1 MIEKD
6 YYAAVSRFYTRNS
19 GMSMAIEV
27 KITKAKALPF
37 RCLLP
42 HQEENL
48 LQSERTFAYKIPD
61 AGMGRKPYDIMLV
74 HRARAVIVA
83 VYYRPRDA
91 GVYEIPLRAW
101 IEERESTGEKSLNE
115 QRARLIGKVLLLKR
129 GI

>member
-83 VYYRPRDA
+83 VYYR
-91 GVYEIPLRAW
+91 RATPACT
-101 IEERESTGEKSLNE
+101 RFPCAHGSRNANRPAKNP
-115 QRARLIGKVLLLKR
+115 
-129 GI
+129 